1 MRLTPIVFL
10 DHFISLGGCKVYLQA
25 DQFQLKPISQD
36 LTVTL
41 QHYLQEYANF
51 FCDFAVLHGTNHS
64 PLLLIKCDSK
74 GNGNNN
80 ISLSQICPS
89 AGSYHLF
96 LLPQQ

>member
-64 PLLLIKCDSK
+64 PLSSSVIVRIIVIIIIFL
-74 GNGNNN
+74 
-80 ISLSQICPS
+80 QICHS